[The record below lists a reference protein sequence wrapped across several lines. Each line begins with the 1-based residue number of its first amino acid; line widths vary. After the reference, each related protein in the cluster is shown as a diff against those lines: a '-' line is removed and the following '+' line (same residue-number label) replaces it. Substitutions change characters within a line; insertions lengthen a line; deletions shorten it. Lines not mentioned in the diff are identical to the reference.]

1 MIDSSPV
8 RCLPSSCQID
18 RTSIRV
24 RPEADLSFVSA
35 FLPAKA
41 KEKAVGS
48 ATTLSSMMLFRS
60 HSSRQRKVSL
70 MTDQPMELWFG
81 YFCMVLP
88 RTLQI
93 GYLHVWLYLFLISSL
108 TGWGIPYIST
118 SLLSG
123 AARAKPFF
131 HSHLVPWSSTYGK
144 DQDHR
149 GGGNKLFGTD
159 THLFE
164 SNLSR
169 MIASKHLVPCFVTWL
184 LRPLKEKKHTWR
196 AHRE

>member
-1 MIDSSPV
+1 MFLLCQPSFPPKQKKRLLV
-8 RCLPSSCQID
+8 RL
-18 RTSIRV
+18 
-24 RPEADLSFVSA
+24 LL
-35 FLPAKA
+35 FLLWCYFGPIPQ
-41 KEKAVGS
+41 GRGRFPWW
-48 ATTLSSMMLFRS
+48 LIN
-60 HSSRQRKVSL
+60 
-70 MTDQPMELWFG
+70 PWFG

-93 GYLHVWLYLFLISSL
+93 GYLHVWLYFFLISSL